1 MKTAIY
7 TIVTNDYDNVQPI
20 DAPCDCYLF
29 TDDPKLSVKGWI
41 TVHTKL
47 NQRHL
52 KINPFISEILCK
64 YGQTIY
70 MDGNL
75 QMLAGAFYSILSL
88 LDDKDFITTKHP
100 ERNCVYA
107 EIQRCSQIG
116 KDDLD
121 RLDTIRYQLLE
132 IGVESNAGMIAAAFL
147 ARKNTEAVRSFC
159 KNWMMAHIL
168 LQGKRDQISYGLAQH
183 VNPFEPYLLPFMYT
197 FRALFLLSGHKINK
211 PK

>member
-20 DAPCDCYLF
+20 DAACDCYLF
-29 TDDPKLSVKGWI
+29 TDDPKLNVKGWI

-52 KINPFISEILCK
+52 KINPFISDILNK
-64 YGQTIY
+64 YDQTIY

-88 LDDKDFITTKHP
+88 LDDDDKEFITTKHP
-100 ERNCVYA
+100 ERTCVYE
-107 EIQRCSQIG
+107 EIKRCGHLG

-132 IGVESNAGMIAAAFL
+132 IGVDTNTGMIAAAFL
-147 ARKNTEAVRSFC
+147 ARKNTKDVRSFC

-168 LQGKRDQISYGLAQH
+168 LQGKRDQISYALAQH
-183 VNPFEPYLLPFMYT
+183 VNRFEPYLLPFMYT
-197 FRALFLLSGHKINK
+197 FRALFALGAHKGK
-211 PK
+211 